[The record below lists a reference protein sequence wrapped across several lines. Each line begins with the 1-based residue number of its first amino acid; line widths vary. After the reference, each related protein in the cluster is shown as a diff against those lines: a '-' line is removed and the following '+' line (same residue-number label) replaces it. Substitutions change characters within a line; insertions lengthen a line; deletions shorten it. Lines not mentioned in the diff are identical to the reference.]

1 MNIQNAAQWGDLQEV
16 KRMAEGLASR
26 AMVKEVWD
34 DFADVVKRGELDTM
48 VETLHFVKKDL
59 GKLVT
64 KDELLTR
71 LRVLNS
77 EFTARM

>member
-1 MNIQNAAQWGDLQEV
+1 MNIQNAAQWTDLQEV
-16 KRMAEGLASR
+16 KRTMEGLASR
-26 AMVKEVWD
+26 TMLKDVWD
-34 DFADVVKRGELDTM
+34 DFADVVKRGDLDSM
-48 VETLHFVKKDL
+48 VETLHYVKKDL